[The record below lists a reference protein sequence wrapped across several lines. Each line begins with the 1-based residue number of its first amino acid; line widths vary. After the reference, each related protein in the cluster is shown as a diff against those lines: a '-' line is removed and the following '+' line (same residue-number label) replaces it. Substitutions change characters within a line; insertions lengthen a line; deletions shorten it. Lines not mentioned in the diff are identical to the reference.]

1 MHTNGI
7 THPQNQRLG
16 FGPCLIARSL
26 VPAFI
31 AAALVAPLPGAP
43 RPALTPEQLKERA
56 AAEEEKA
63 QDTHRNAIRRLL
75 NRGVRKVESAK
86 VSGKQSVLD
95 ILAMSGGGDF
105 GAFGAGF
112 LVGWGSSTKP
122 DWRRPDFDAVTGVS
136 TGALLAPFAYVG
148 TDEACRIVESF
159 YRNPRAGWV
168 KQRGLL
174 FFLPSKPSFMIVR
187 ELESDLGRAVNH
199 QLTAQIAAQSKR
211 GKLLFVTA
219 TDLDFGRQKLWD
231 VGREAESA
239 MASGNWVRL
248 HRILMASAAIPGVF
262 PPVEL
267 DGGVTANVLL
277 RLDPKSPDAL
287 LPQWK
292 RMHSDMP
299 LPKVRYW
306 LIINNQL
313 NQPPRTV
320 QVRWP
325 SVLSPSLSTAIRSS
339 TFAEVRWLASQ
350 ADYVNASMGTNIE
363 VRVTA
368 IPDDWRPPVPGDFK
382 KETMVSLSELGRQMG
397 ASPNS
402 WTLWTAPLAQKGE

>member
-1 MHTNGI
+1 MAPFQATRWLTI
-7 THPQNQRLG
+7 IFT
-16 FGPCLIARSL
+16 
-26 VPAFI
+26 
-31 AAALVAPLPGAP
+31 AAALASLSGAP
-43 RPALTPEQLKERA
+43 RPALTPEKLKERA
-56 AAEEEKA
+56 AAEEKEA
-63 QDTHRNAIRRLL
+63 QDTHRDAIRRLL
-75 NRGVRKVESAK
+75 TRSVRKVESANE
-86 VSGKQSVLD
+86 SGKKPVLD

-105 GAFGAGF
+105 GSFGAGF
-112 LVGWGSSTKP
+112 LVGWGSSANRAS
-122 DWRRPDFDAVTGVS
+122 RRPDFDAVTGVS

-148 TDEACRIVESF
+148 TDDACRTVESF
-159 YRNPRAGWV
+159 YRNPRENWV

-187 ELESDLGRAVNH
+187 ELESDLGKAVDK
-199 QLTAQIAAQSKR
+199 QLIAQIAAQSKK

-239 MASGNWVRL
+239 MASGNTDRL

-267 DGGVTANVLL
+267 DGSLYADGGVTANVLL

-292 RMHSDMP
+292 RMHPGTP

-313 NQPPRTV
+313 SQPPRTV

-339 TFAEVRWLASQ
+339 TLAEVRWLASQ
-350 ADYVNASMGTNIE
+350 ADYVNASMGTDIE

-368 IPDDWRPPVPGDFK
+368 IPDEWRPPVPGDFK
-382 KETMVSLSELGRQMG
+382 RETMVSLSELGRRMG
-397 ASPNS
+397 VDPGS
-402 WTLWTAPLAQKGE
+402 WTLWTSPVARKGG